1 MADAYVWVKSLH
13 VISVFAWM
21 AGLFYLPRL
30 FVYHASASGGES
42 VRRQLG
48 IMEGRLARII
58 MRPAAISS
66 WIFGLL
72 TAWLGGLLQVLPAW
86 FVVKLVLV
94 CLLTV
99 FHVVLEVHWRE
110 LNGGGP
116 HRSERYF
123 RVINEV
129 PTVLLIG
136 IVVMVIVRPW

>member
-1 MADAYVWVKSLH
+1 MVDAYVWFKSLH

-30 FVYHASASGGES
+30 FAYHASASSGEA

-48 IMEGRLARII
+48 VMEERLVRII

-66 WIFGLL
+66 WFFGLL
-72 TAWLGGLLQVLPAW
+72 TAWVAGLFQAWPVW

-94 CLLTV
+94 CLLTL
-99 FHVVLEVHWRE
+99 FHVLLEVHCRQ
-110 LNGGGP
+110 LNGGGTQ
-116 HRSERYF
+116 RSERYF
-123 RVINEV
+123 RAINEV
-129 PTVLLIG
+129 PTVLLIV